1 MNKNTLKE
9 FLNLDGKSKAYDLN
23 LDNCKNNEYDI
34 TKKQIKQLF
43 DIALEDKFILY
54 FDGVP
59 VDDPYDGLE
68 FKTLEEEFYFNN
80 GNSYLVFRDEEGTE
94 VLFKIKCLKEY
105 DFEKVYKVTEKAV
118 IYTQS
123 NSQISK
129 YKFY

>member
-34 TKKQIKQLF
+34 TKKRIKQLF

-80 GNSYLVFRDEEGTE
+80 GNSYLVFRDEEGIE
-94 VLFKIKCLKEY
+94 VLFKIKYLKEY
-105 DFEKVYKVTEKAV
+105 DFEKVYKATEKAV
-118 IYTQS
+118 MYTQS
-123 NSQISK
+123 NPQISK

>member
-105 DFEKVYKVTEKAV
+105 DFEKVYKVKEKAV

>member
-54 FDGVP
+54 F
-59 VDDPYDGLE
+59 
-68 FKTLEEEFYFNN
+68 
-80 GNSYLVFRDEEGTE
+80 
-94 VLFKIKCLKEY
+94 
-105 DFEKVYKVTEKAV
+105 
-118 IYTQS
+118 
-123 NSQISK
+123 
-129 YKFY
+129 

>member
-68 FKTLEEEFYFNN
+68 FKTLE
-80 GNSYLVFRDEEGTE
+80 
-94 VLFKIKCLKEY
+94 
-105 DFEKVYKVTEKAV
+105 
-118 IYTQS
+118 
-123 NSQISK
+123 
-129 YKFY
+129 

>member
-94 VLFKIKCLKEY
+94 VLSKIKYLKEY

>member
-94 VLFKIKCLKEY
+94 VLFKIKFLKEY